1 MHIGSVQQK
10 QILKNINKIFDTIT
24 RMKRIV
30 FLVFL
35 IGASTIF
42 LFAQNRSQQGRGRVT
57 LSGTVLD
64 KEDESPIVQA
74 TVQLLSLP
82 DSTMAVGN
90 VTNPNGRFSLSVR
103 PGKYV
108 LKVSYVGYLSYMKQY
123 QLTASKPTV
132 NVGKIALASDAI
144 MLKEAVVVAEAPQV
158 TVSGDTLGY
167 NASAYRTP
175 EGAML
180 EELVKKI
187 PGAEV
192 DDDGNVKINGKE
204 VKKLLV
210 DGKEFFGG
218 DVKTGLQNLPVDMV
232 DKINAYDRQ
241 SDNARITGIDDGEE
255 ETVLDL
261 KVKKGMNQGWVGN
274 IDGGIGTEER
284 YSASANVNRFA
295 SHGDKSSQLSFIG
308 RLNNVNDQRFG
319 GGGGPR
325 WRRNNGLTASKMA
338 GLNYALETEKLDFG
352 ISARYNY
359 RDNDVQSFGQVE
371 NFLPSGN
378 SSFTNSKNKSFSS
391 NQNFNGHLRLEWRPD
406 SLTTFF
412 MRGNVS
418 WGDSESGS
426 TSLSSTYNSDPFA
439 IVSNPYDFLS
449 FNSES
454 NDDLDAVRVNA
465 SNNASLSESNSLS
478 ANLNMQL
485 TRKLSDN
492 GRNVT
497 LRLISSYGDNESDRY
512 SNNLIRYY
520 GDNIPT
526 FDEEAIRRYIT
537 TPTNNYNLGAEVS
550 YSEPIADRV
559 YLQFSYRFQYGYSES
574 DNSTFDLNHTGDNG
588 WLQNI
593 VLGTLPNDF
602 STSWL
607 DKDQSKYAEYKK
619 YNHNARFTFRVN
631 REKWRLSAGM
641 AFRPQKTELTYKKG
655 NVDTITVR
663 NVFNF
668 SPEVDFRYQPQKQTQ
683 LRFTYRGR
691 SSDPSMENLLDIT
704 DTSDPL
710 NVRKGNPGLKPSF
723 SHNMGLHFN
732 TFNMDAQRGI
742 FSALNGS
749 FTQNAISNI
758 RQYEASSGKWTIMP
772 ENINGNWNV
781 WGMFGINTA
790 LKNNKKFTIGSFT
803 NAGFTNNVG
812 YITTGEMKDAQKN
825 TTTNLSLGE
834 RVNGTYR
841 NDWLEIGL
849 NGSLNYTFEKDK
861 LNPQNNQ
868 EPYTFSYGGN
878 FQIYTP
884 WNMTI
889 STNMTNQARRG
900 YSDASMNR
908 NELIWNA
915 QIAQSFL
922 KGALTLSFEW
932 NDILKEQSNITRS
945 YNANGSSVYTY
956 NGVNSYGMIRAIY
969 RFNIFGSKEAR
980 EMMKNRRGPGMGG
993 PMGRGMGRGP
1003 GMGHRRF

>member
-1 MHIGSVQQK
+1 
-10 QILKNINKIFDTIT
+10 
-24 RMKRIV
+24 MKRLA
-30 FLVFL
+30 FLVLL
-35 IGASTIF
+35 IGLGTTM
-42 LFAQNRSQQGRGRVT
+42 LLAQSGKVT
-57 LSGTVLD
+57 VSGVVLD
-64 KEDESPIVQA
+64 KEDDSPVMQA

-82 DSTMAVGN
+82 DSTMAAGN
-90 VTNPNGRFSLSVR
+90 VTNNNGRFSLSVK

-108 LKVSYVGYLSYMKQY
+108 LKVSFVGYLTHMKEY
-123 QLTASKPTV
+123 RLSGSKPTL
-132 NVGKIALASDAI
+132 NVGKIALSSDAI
-144 MLKEAVVVAEAPQV
+144 MLSEATVTAEAPQV

-180 EELVKKI
+180 EELVKKV

-232 DKINAYDRQ
+232 DKIKAYDRQ

-261 KVKKGMNQGWVGN
+261 TVKKGMNQGWVGN
-274 IDGGIGTEER
+274 IDGGLGTEDR

-295 SHGDKSSQLSFIG
+295 SHGDVSKQFSVLG
-308 RLNNVNDQRFG
+308 RVNNVGDQRFG

-325 WRRNNGLTASKMA
+325 WRRNNGLNSSKMA
-338 GLNYALETEKLDFG
+338 GLNYAVETKKFDFG
-352 ISARYNY
+352 ASVRYNY
-359 RDNDVQSFGQVE
+359 RDNDVQSLGQID
-371 NFLPSGN
+371 NFLLGN
-378 SSFTNSKNKSFSS
+378 KPASYTNNNSASRNK
-391 NQNFNGHLRLEWRPD
+391 NQNLNGHLRLEWRPD

-412 MRGNVS
+412 MRGGLS

-426 TSLSSTYNSDPFA
+426 NSLSSTYNSNPFEVVADPYKFL
-439 IVSNPYDFLS
+439 DFEG
-449 FNSES
+449 ES
-454 NDDLDAVRVNA
+454 NEELDAIRVNA
-465 SNNASLSESNSLS
+465 SNSGSLSESNSLS

-485 TRKLSDN
+485 TRKLNDE
-492 GRNVT
+492 GRNIT
-497 LRLISSYGDNESDRY
+497 LRGIGSYGDNESERY
-512 SNNLIRYY
+512 SNNITRYY
-520 GDNIPT
+520 GDGIIAMEDT
-526 FDEEAIRRYIT
+526 IRRYIH
-537 TPTNNYNLGAEVS
+537 TPTNNYNIGAEVS

-574 DNSTFDLNHTGDNG
+574 DNSTYNLPFG
-588 WLQNI
+588 W
-593 VLGTLPNDF
+593 VLSDGLPNQF
-602 STSWL
+602 SQHQSEWL
-607 DKDQSKYAEYKK
+607 DPEQSKYAEYKK
-619 YNHNARFTFRVN
+619 YNHDARFTFRVN
-631 REKWRLSAGM
+631 RETWRLSAGM
-641 AFRPQKTELTYKKG
+641 AFRPQNTKLSYKKG
-655 NVDTITVR
+655 AYAVDTTR

-691 SSDPSMENLLDIT
+691 TSDPSMENLLPIT
-704 DTSDPL
+704 DNSDPL
-710 NVRKGNPGLKPSF
+710 NIRTGNPGLKPSF

-758 RQYEASSGKWTIMP
+758 RQYDAKTGGWTTMP

-790 LKNNKKFTIGSFT
+790 FKNNKKFTIGTFT
-803 NAGFTNNVG
+803 NAGYNNNVG

-825 TTTNLSLGE
+825 TMTSLSLGE

-841 NDWLEIGL
+841 NDWLEVGL

-861 LNPQNNQ
+861 LNPKNNQ

-878 FQIYTP
+878 LQIHTP
-884 WNMTI
+884 WKMSI

-900 YSDASMNR
+900 YTDPSMNR

-915 QIAQSFL
+915 QVAQSFL

-945 YNANGSSVYTY
+945 MTKDGTSVYTY

-969 RFNIFGSKEAR
+969 RLNIFGSKEVR
-980 EMMKNRRGPGMGG
+980 EKMMSRGMGGMGGG
-993 PMGRGMGRGP
+993 PMGRGMGG
-1003 GMGHRRF
+1003 RRHF

>member
-1 MHIGSVQQK
+1 
-10 QILKNINKIFDTIT
+10 
-24 RMKRIV
+24 MKRLA
-30 FLVFL
+30 FLVLL
-35 IGASTIF
+35 IGLGTTM
-42 LFAQNRSQQGRGRVT
+42 LLAQSGKVT
-57 LSGTVLD
+57 VSGVVLD
-64 KEDESPIVQA
+64 KEDDSPVMQA

-82 DSTMAVGN
+82 DSTMAAGN
-90 VTNPNGRFSLSVR
+90 VTNNNGRFSLSVK

-108 LKVSYVGYLSYMKQY
+108 LKVSFVGYLTHMKEY
-123 QLTASKPTV
+123 RLSGSKPTL
-132 NVGKIALASDAI
+132 NVGKIALSSDAI
-144 MLKEAVVVAEAPQV
+144 MLSEATVTAEAPQV

-180 EELVKKI
+180 EELVKKV

-232 DKINAYDRQ
+232 EKIKAYDRQ

-261 KVKKGMNQGWVGN
+261 TVKKGMNQGWVGN
-274 IDGGIGTEER
+274 IDGGLGTEDR

-295 SHGDKSSQLSFIG
+295 SHGDVSKQFSVLG
-308 RLNNVNDQRFG
+308 RVNNVGDQRFG

-325 WRRNNGLTASKMA
+325 WRRNNGLNSSKMA
-338 GLNYALETEKLDFG
+338 GLNYAVETKKFDFG
-352 ISARYNY
+352 ASVRYNY
-359 RDNDVQSFGQVE
+359 RDNDVQSLGQID
-371 NFLPSGN
+371 NFLLGN
-378 SSFTNSKNKSFSS
+378 KPASYTNNNSASRNK
-391 NQNFNGHLRLEWRPD
+391 NQNLNGHLRLEWRPD

-412 MRGNVS
+412 MRGGLS

-426 TSLSSTYNSDPFA
+426 NSLSSTYNSNPFEVVADPYKFL
-439 IVSNPYDFLS
+439 DFEG
-449 FNSES
+449 ES
-454 NDDLDAVRVNA
+454 NEELDAIRVNA
-465 SNNASLSESNSLS
+465 SNSGSLSESNSLS

-485 TRKLSDN
+485 TRKLNDE
-492 GRNVT
+492 GRNIT
-497 LRLISSYGDNESDRY
+497 LRGIGSYGDNESERY
-512 SNNLIRYY
+512 SNNITRYY
-520 GDNIPT
+520 GDGIIAMEDT
-526 FDEEAIRRYIT
+526 IRRYIH
-537 TPTNNYNLGAEVS
+537 TPTNNYNIGAEVS

-574 DNSTFDLNHTGDNG
+574 DNSTYNLPFG
-588 WLQNI
+588 W
-593 VLGTLPNDF
+593 VLSDGLPNQF
-602 STSWL
+602 SQHQSEWL
-607 DKDQSKYAEYKK
+607 DPEQSKYAEYKK
-619 YNHNARFTFRVN
+619 YNHDARFTFRVN
-631 REKWRLSAGM
+631 RETWRLSAGM
-641 AFRPQKTELTYKKG
+641 AFRPQNTKLSYKKG
-655 NVDTITVR
+655 TYAVDTTR

-691 SSDPSMENLLDIT
+691 TSDPSMENLLPIT
-704 DTSDPL
+704 DNSDPL
-710 NVRKGNPGLKPSF
+710 NIRTGNPGLKPSF

-758 RQYEASSGKWTIMP
+758 RKYNDVTGGWTTMP

-781 WGMFGINTA
+781 FGMFGINTA
-790 LKNNKKFTIGSFT
+790 FKNNKKFNIGSFT
-803 NAGFTNNVG
+803 NASYNNHVG
-812 YITTGEMKDAQKN
+812 YLTTGEMKDAQKN
-825 TTTNLSLGE
+825 TTTSLSLGE
-834 RVNGTYR
+834 RLNGTYR
-841 NDWLEIGL
+841 NNWLEIGL

-861 LNPQNNQ
+861 LNPKNNQ

-878 FQIYTP
+878 LQVYTP

-915 QIAQSFL
+915 QVAQSFL

-932 NDILKEQSNITRS
+932 NDILKEQSNIMTS
-945 YNANGSSVYTY
+945 YDNSGRKTYTY
-956 NGVNSYGMIRAIY
+956 NGINSYGMIRAIY

-980 EMMKNRRGPGMGG
+980 EKMMNRRGMGPGMGGG
-993 PMGRGMGRGP
+993 PMGRGMGRGMGH
-1003 GMGHRRF
+1003 GMGGRRPF

>member
-1 MHIGSVQQK
+1 
-10 QILKNINKIFDTIT
+10 
-24 RMKRIV
+24 MKRIA
-30 FLVFL
+30 FLVLLL
-35 IGASTIF
+35 IGISTT
-42 LFAQNRSQQGRGRVT
+42 LSFAQSQGRVT
-57 LSGTVLD
+57 VTGTVLD
-64 KEDESPIVQA
+64 KEDDSPVMQA

-82 DSTMAVGN
+82 DSTMAAGN
-90 VTNPNGRFSLSVR
+90 VTNNNGRFSLQVR

-108 LKVSYVGYLSYMKQY
+108 LKVSYVGYLSYLKQY

-144 MLKEAVVVAEAPQV
+144 MLKEAVVTAEAPQV

-167 NASAYRTP
+167 NTSAYRTP

-232 DKINAYDRQ
+232 EKINSYDRQ

-274 IDGGIGTEER
+274 LDGGIGTEDR
-284 YSASANVNRFA
+284 YSASANVNRFS
-295 SHGDKSSQLSFIG
+295 SHGDNSSQFSMIG
-308 RLNNVNDQRFG
+308 RINNVNDQRFG

-325 WRRNNGLTASKMA
+325 WRRNNGLTTSKEL
-338 GLNYALETEKLDFG
+338 GFNYAMESKKVEFG
-352 ISARYNY
+352 ASVRYNY
-359 RDNDVQSFGQVE
+359 RDNDVLSLGQVE
-371 NFLPSGN
+371 NILLNTS
-378 SSFTNSKNKSFSS
+378 NKSYVNSNNAS
-391 NQNFNGHLRLEWRPD
+391 RNKNQNFFGHLRLEWRPD
-406 SLTTFF
+406 SMTTFF
-412 MRGNVS
+412 MRGGMS
-418 WGDSESGS
+418 WGDTDSRSNA
-426 TSLSSTYNSDPFA
+426 LSATYNADPFA
-439 IVSNPYDFLS
+439 IVTNPYLYLGFDG
-449 FNSES
+449 ES
-454 NDDLDAVRVNA
+454 DEDLDAVRVNA
-465 SNNASLSESNSLS
+465 SNSGSLSESNSLS

-485 TRKLSDN
+485 TRKLNDE
-492 GRNVT
+492 GRNIT
-497 LRLISSYGDNESDRY
+497 LRALGSYGDNESERF
-512 SNNLIRYY
+512 SNNMTRYY
-520 GDNIPT
+520 TDGFIT
-526 FDEEAIRRYIT
+526 EEDTIRRYIH
-537 TPTNNYNLGAEVS
+537 TPTNNYNVGAEVS

-574 DNSTFDLNHTGDNG
+574 DNSTYNLPFG
-588 WLQNI
+588 W
-593 VLGTLPNDF
+593 VLSDGLPGQF
-602 STSWL
+602 SQHQSEWL
-607 DKDQSKYAEYKK
+607 DPEQSKYAEYKK
-619 YNHNARFTFRVN
+619 YNHDARFTFRVN
-631 REKWRLSAGM
+631 RETWRLSAGM
-641 AFRPQKTELTYKKG
+641 AFRPQNTKLSYKKG
-655 NVDTITVR
+655 EYAVDTTR

-691 SSDPSMENLLDIT
+691 SSDPSMENLLPIT
-704 DTSDPL
+704 DNSNPL
-710 NVRKGNPGLKPSF
+710 DIRTGNPGLKPSF

-758 RQYEASSGKWTIMP
+758 RKYNESTGGWTTMP
-772 ENINGNWNV
+772 ENINGNWNL

-790 LKNNKKFTIGSFT
+790 LKSNKKFTVGSFT
-803 NAGFTNNVG
+803 NAGFNNHVG
-812 YITTGEMKDAQKN
+812 YLTEGEMKDAKKN
-825 TTTNLSLGE
+825 TTTSLSLGE
-834 RVNGTYR
+834 RINGTYR
-841 NDWLEIGL
+841 NNWLEIGL

-861 LNPQNNQ
+861 LNPENNQ
-868 EPYTFSYGGN
+868 EPYMFSYGGN
-878 FQIYTP
+878 LQFYTP

-900 YSDASMNR
+900 YSDTSMNR

-915 QIAQSFL
+915 QVAQSFL

-932 NDILKEQSNITRS
+932 NDILKEQSNITSS
-945 YNANGSSVYTY
+945 YSSTGKTVYTY
-956 NGVNSYGMIRAIY
+956 NGINSYGMIRVIY

-980 EMMKNRRGPGMGG
+980 EMMQNRRGMGGPGMGG
-993 PMGRGMGRGP
+993 PMGRGMGSGP
-1003 GMGHRRF
+1003 GMGHGRRF

>member
-1 MHIGSVQQK
+1 
-10 QILKNINKIFDTIT
+10 
-24 RMKRIV
+24 MKRIA
-30 FLVFL
+30 FLVLLL
-35 IGASTIF
+35 IGISTT
-42 LFAQNRSQQGRGRVT
+42 LSFAQSQGRVT
-57 LSGTVLD
+57 VTGTVLD
-64 KEDESPIVQA
+64 KEDDSPVMQA

-82 DSTMAVGN
+82 DSTMAAGN
-90 VTNPNGRFSLSVR
+90 VTNNNGRFSLQVR

-108 LKVSYVGYLSYMKQY
+108 LKVSYVGYLSYLKQY

-144 MLKEAVVVAEAPQV
+144 MLKEAVVTAEAPQV

-167 NASAYRTP
+167 NTSAYRTP

-232 DKINAYDRQ
+232 EKINSYDRQ

-274 IDGGIGTEER
+274 LDGGIGTEDR
-284 YSASANVNRFA
+284 YSASANVNRFS
-295 SHGDKSSQLSFIG
+295 SHGDNSSQFSMIG
-308 RLNNVNDQRFG
+308 RINNVNDQRFG

-325 WRRNNGLTASKMA
+325 WRRNNGLTTSKEL
-338 GLNYALETEKLDFG
+338 GFNYAMESKKVEFG
-352 ISARYNY
+352 ASVRYNY
-359 RDNDVQSFGQVE
+359 RDNDVLSLGQVE
-371 NFLPSGN
+371 NILLNTS
-378 SSFTNSKNKSFSS
+378 NKSYVNSNNAS
-391 NQNFNGHLRLEWRPD
+391 RNKNQNFFGHLRLEWRPD
-406 SLTTFF
+406 SMTTFF
-412 MRGNVS
+412 MRGGMS
-418 WGDSESGS
+418 WGDTDSRSNA
-426 TSLSSTYNSDPFA
+426 LSATYNADPFA
-439 IVSNPYDFLS
+439 IVTNPYLYLGFDG
-449 FNSES
+449 ES
-454 NDDLDAVRVNA
+454 DEDLDAVRVNA
-465 SNNASLSESNSLS
+465 SNSGSLSESNSLS
-478 ANLNMQL
+478 ANLDMQL
-485 TRKLSDN
+485 TRKLNDE
-492 GRNVT
+492 GRNIT
-497 LRLISSYGDNESDRY
+497 LRALGSYGDNESERF
-512 SNNLIRYY
+512 SNNMTRYY
-520 GDNIPT
+520 ADGMIT
-526 FDEEAIRRYIT
+526 EEDTIRRYIH
-537 TPTNNYNLGAEVS
+537 TPTNNYNVGAEVS

-574 DNSTFDLNHTGDNG
+574 DNSTYNLPFG
-588 WLQNI
+588 W
-593 VLGTLPNDF
+593 VLSDGLPGQF
-602 STSWL
+602 SQHQSEWL
-607 DKDQSKYAEYKK
+607 DPEQSKYAEYKK
-619 YNHNARFTFRVN
+619 YNHDARFTFRVN
-631 REKWRLSAGM
+631 RETWRLSAGM
-641 AFRPQKTELTYKKG
+641 AFRPQNTKLSYKKG
-655 NVDTITVR
+655 EYAVDTTR

-691 SSDPSMENLLDIT
+691 SSDPSMENLLPIT
-704 DTSDPL
+704 DNSNPL
-710 NVRKGNPGLKPSF
+710 NIRTGNPGLKPSF

-758 RQYEASSGKWTIMP
+758 RKYNESTGGWTTMP
-772 ENINGNWNV
+772 ENINGNWNL

-790 LKNNKKFTIGSFT
+790 LKSNKKFTVGSFT
-803 NAGFTNNVG
+803 NAGFNNHVG
-812 YITTGEMKDAQKN
+812 YLTVGEMKDAKKN
-825 TTTNLSLGE
+825 TTTSLSLGE
-834 RVNGTYR
+834 RINGTYR
-841 NDWLEIGL
+841 NNWLEIGL

-861 LNPQNNQ
+861 LNPENNQ
-868 EPYTFSYGGN
+868 EPYMFSYGGN
-878 FQIYTP
+878 LQFYTP

-900 YSDASMNR
+900 YSDTSMNR

-915 QIAQSFL
+915 QVAQSFL

-932 NDILKEQSNITRS
+932 NDILKEQSNITSS
-945 YNANGSSVYTY
+945 YSSTGKTVYTY
-956 NGVNSYGMIRAIY
+956 NGINSYGMIRVIY

-980 EMMKNRRGPGMGG
+980 EMMQNRRGMGGPGMGG

-1003 GMGHRRF
+1003 GMGHGRRF

>member
-1 MHIGSVQQK
+1 
-10 QILKNINKIFDTIT
+10 
-24 RMKRIV
+24 MKRLA
-30 FLVFL
+30 FLVLL
-35 IGASTIF
+35 IGLGTTM
-42 LFAQNRSQQGRGRVT
+42 LLAQSGKVT
-57 LSGTVLD
+57 VSGVVLD
-64 KEDESPIVQA
+64 KEDDSPVMQA

-82 DSTMAVGN
+82 DSTMAAGN
-90 VTNPNGRFSLSVR
+90 VTNNNGRFSLSVK

-108 LKVSYVGYLSYMKQY
+108 LKVSFVGYLTHMKEY
-123 QLTASKPTV
+123 RLSSSKPTL
-132 NVGKIALASDAI
+132 NVGKIALSSDAI
-144 MLKEAVVVAEAPQV
+144 MLSEATVTAEAPQV

-180 EELVKKI
+180 EELVKKV

-232 DKINAYDRQ
+232 DKIKAYDRQ

-261 KVKKGMNQGWVGN
+261 TVKKGMNQGWVGN
-274 IDGGIGTEER
+274 IDGGLGTEDR

-295 SHGDKSSQLSFIG
+295 SHGDVSKQFSVLG
-308 RLNNVNDQRFG
+308 RVNNVGDQRFG

-325 WRRNNGLTASKMA
+325 WRRNNGLNSSKMA
-338 GLNYALETEKLDFG
+338 GLNYAIETKKFDFG
-352 ISARYNY
+352 ASVRYNY
-359 RDNDVQSFGQVE
+359 RDNDVQSLGQID
-371 NFLPSGN
+371 NFLLGN
-378 SSFTNSKNKSFSS
+378 KAASYTNNNSASRNK
-391 NQNFNGHLRLEWRPD
+391 NQNLNGHLRLEWRPD

-412 MRGNVS
+412 MRGGLS

-426 TSLSSTYNSDPFA
+426 NSLSSTYNSNPFEVVADPYKFL
-439 IVSNPYDFLS
+439 DFEG
-449 FNSES
+449 ES
-454 NDDLDAVRVNA
+454 DERLDAIRVNA
-465 SNNASLSESNSLS
+465 SNSGSLSESNSLS

-485 TRKLSDN
+485 TRKLNDE
-492 GRNVT
+492 GRNIT
-497 LRLISSYGDNESDRY
+497 LRGIGSYGDNESERY
-512 SNNLIRYY
+512 SNNITRYY
-520 GDNIPT
+520 GDGIIAMEDT
-526 FDEEAIRRYIT
+526 IRRYIH
-537 TPTNNYNLGAEVS
+537 TPTNNYNIGAEVS

-574 DNSTFDLNHTGDNG
+574 DNSTYNLPFG
-588 WLQNI
+588 W
-593 VLGTLPNDF
+593 VLSDGLPNQF
-602 STSWL
+602 SQHQSEWL
-607 DKDQSKYAEYKK
+607 DPEQSKYAEYKK
-619 YNHNARFTFRVN
+619 YNHDARFTFRVN
-631 REKWRLSAGM
+631 RETWRMSAGM
-641 AFRPQKTELTYKKG
+641 AFRPQNTKLSYKKG
-655 NVDTITVR
+655 AYAVDTTR

-691 SSDPSMENLLDIT
+691 TSDPSMENLLPIT
-704 DTSDPL
+704 DNSDPL
-710 NVRKGNPGLKPSF
+710 NIRTGNPGLKPSF

-758 RQYEASSGKWTIMP
+758 RKYNDVTGGWTTMP

-781 WGMFGINTA
+781 FGMFGINTA
-790 LKNNKKFTIGSFT
+790 FKNNKKFNIGSFT
-803 NAGFTNNVG
+803 NASYNNHVG
-812 YITTGEMKDAQKN
+812 YLTTGEMKDAQKN
-825 TTTNLSLGE
+825 TTTSLSLGE
-834 RVNGTYR
+834 RLNGTYR
-841 NDWLEIGL
+841 NNWLEIGL

-861 LNPQNNQ
+861 LNPKNNQ

-878 FQIYTP
+878 LQVYTP

-915 QIAQSFL
+915 QVAQSFL

-932 NDILKEQSNITRS
+932 NDILKEQSNIMTS
-945 YNANGSSVYTY
+945 YDNSGRKTYTY
-956 NGVNSYGMIRAIY
+956 NGINSYGMIRAIY
-969 RFNIFGSKEAR
+969 RFNIFGSKDAR
-980 EMMKNRRGPGMGG
+980 EKMMNRRGMGPGMGGG
-993 PMGRGMGRGP
+993 PMGRGMGRGMEH
-1003 GMGHRRF
+1003 GMGGRRPF

>member
-1 MHIGSVQQK
+1 
-10 QILKNINKIFDTIT
+10 
-24 RMKRIV
+24 MKRFAFFV
-30 FLVFL
+30 LVVGL
-35 IGASTIF
+35 CTT
-42 LFAQNRSQQGRGRVT
+42 LTLAQSRGQGRGRVT
-57 LSGTVLD
+57 VSGTVID
-64 KEDESPIVQA
+64 KEDNSPIMQA

-82 DSTMAVGN
+82 DSAMAVGN
-90 VTNPNGRFSLSVR
+90 VTNNNGHFSISAK

-108 LKVSYVGYLSYMKQY
+108 LKVSFVGYLSYMKQY
-123 QLTASKPTV
+123 QLTASKPTL
-132 NVGKIALASDAI
+132 NVGKIALSSDAI
-144 MLKEAVVVAEAPQV
+144 MLSEAVVVAEAPQV

-210 DGKEFFGG
+210 GGKEFFGG

-232 DKINAYDRQ
+232 EKINAYDRQ

-261 KVKKGMNQGWVGN
+261 TVKKGMNQGWVGN
-274 IDGGIGTEER
+274 IDGGLGTEGR

-295 SHGDKSSQLSFIG
+295 SDGDKSSQLSLIG
-308 RLNNVNDQRFG
+308 RANNVNDQRFG

-338 GLNYALETEKLDFG
+338 GLNYAVETKKFEFG
-352 ISARYNY
+352 ASLRYNY
-359 RDNDVQSFGQVE
+359 RDNDVQSLGQIE
-371 NFLPSGN
+371 N
-378 SSFTNSKNKSFSS
+378 KFSS
-391 NQNFNGHLRLEWRPD
+391 SSKISYDNSNNASRNKNQNFNGHLRLEWRPD

-418 WGDSESGS
+418 SGDTESAS
-426 TSLSSTYNSDPFA
+426 NSLSATYNSDPFA
-439 IVSNPYDFLS
+439 IVANPYQYLDWTS
-449 FNSES
+449 APNAQ
-454 NDDLDAVRVNA
+454 LDAVRVNE
-465 SNNASLSESNSLS
+465 SHNGSLSDGNSLS

-485 TRKLSDN
+485 TRKLNDK

-497 LRLISSYGDNESDRY
+497 LRLTGNYGDSESDRY
-512 SNNLIRYY
+512 THNLTRYY
-520 GDNIPT
+520 GDGVIT
-526 FDEEAIRRYIT
+526 VEDTIRRYIT
-537 TPTNNYNLGAEVS
+537 TPTNNYTLGTEVS

-559 YLQFSYRFQYGYSES
+559 YLQFSYRFQYGYNES
-574 DNSTFDLNHTGDNG
+574 DNSTYNLPFG
-588 WLQNI
+588 WL
-593 VLGTLPNDF
+593 LEDGLPGQF
-602 STSWL
+602 SQHMLEWR
-607 DKDQSKYAEYKK
+607 DPAQSKYAEYKK
-619 YNHNARFTFRVN
+619 YDHNARLTFRVN
-631 REKWRLSAGM
+631 REKWRMSAGM

-655 NVDTITVR
+655 EMDTVTVR

-668 SPEVDFRYQPQKQTQ
+668 SPEVDFRYQPKKQTQ

-691 SSDPSMENLLDIT
+691 SSDPSMENLLPIT
-704 DTSDPL
+704 DNSNPL
-710 NVRKGNPGLKPSF
+710 NIRVGNPGLKPSF
-723 SHNMGLHFN
+723 SHNMNMHFN

-749 FTQNAISNI
+749 FTQNAITNI
-758 RQYEASSGKWTIMP
+758 RKYDEKTGVSTTMP

-781 WGMFGINTA
+781 FGMFGINTA

-803 NAGFTNNVG
+803 NASYSNQVG
-812 YITTGEMKDAQKN
+812 YITDKELMDAQKN
-825 TTTNLSLGE
+825 TFTTLSLGE
-834 RVNGTYR
+834 RLNGTYR
-841 NDWLEIGL
+841 NDWLEVGI

-861 LNPQNNQ
+861 LNPKNNQ
-868 EPYTFSYGGN
+868 EPYNFSYGGN
-878 FQIYTP
+878 LQFYTP

-900 YSDASMNR
+900 YSDPSMNR

-922 KGALTLSFEW
+922 KGALSISFEW
-932 NDILKEQSNITRS
+932 NDILGEQSNITRS
-945 YNANGSSVYTY
+945 STPSGNSIYTY
-956 NGVNSYGMIRAIY
+956 NGVNSYGMIRVIY

-980 EMMKNRRGPGMGG
+980 EMMQQRRGGMGPGMGG
-993 PMGRGMGRGP
+993 PGMGRGMGRGM
-1003 GMGHRRF
+1003 GGHRRF

>member
-1 MHIGSVQQK
+1 
-10 QILKNINKIFDTIT
+10 
-24 RMKRIV
+24 MKRIA
-30 FLVFL
+30 FLVLLL
-35 IGASTIF
+35 IGISTT
-42 LFAQNRSQQGRGRVT
+42 LSFAQSQGRVT
-57 LSGTVLD
+57 VTGTVLD
-64 KEDESPIVQA
+64 KEDDSPVMQA

-82 DSTMAVGN
+82 DSTMAAGN
-90 VTNPNGRFSLSVR
+90 VTNNNGRFSLQVR

-108 LKVSYVGYLSYMKQY
+108 LKVSYVGYLSYLKQY

-144 MLKEAVVVAEAPQV
+144 MLKEAVVTAEAPQV

-167 NASAYRTP
+167 NTSAYRTP

-232 DKINAYDRQ
+232 EKINSYDRQ

-274 IDGGIGTEER
+274 LDGGIGTEDR
-284 YSASANVNRFA
+284 YSASANVNRFS
-295 SHGDKSSQLSFIG
+295 SHGDNSSQFSMIG
-308 RLNNVNDQRFG
+308 RINNVNDQRFG

-325 WRRNNGLTASKMA
+325 WRRNNGLTTSKEL
-338 GLNYALETEKLDFG
+338 GFNYAMESKKVEFG
-352 ISARYNY
+352 ASVRYNY
-359 RDNDVQSFGQVE
+359 RDNDVLSLGQVE
-371 NFLPSGN
+371 NILLNTS
-378 SSFTNSKNKSFSS
+378 NKSYVNSNNAS
-391 NQNFNGHLRLEWRPD
+391 RNKNQNFFGHLRLEWRPD
-406 SLTTFF
+406 SMTTFF
-412 MRGNVS
+412 MRGGMS
-418 WGDSESGS
+418 WGDTDSRSNA
-426 TSLSSTYNSDPFA
+426 LSATYNADPFA
-439 IVSNPYDFLS
+439 IVTNPYLYLGFDG
-449 FNSES
+449 ES
-454 NDDLDAVRVNA
+454 DEDLDAVRVNA
-465 SNNASLSESNSLS
+465 SNSGSLSESNSLS

-485 TRKLSDN
+485 TRKLNDE
-492 GRNVT
+492 GRNIT
-497 LRLISSYGDNESDRY
+497 LRALGSYGDNESERF
-512 SNNLIRYY
+512 SNNMTRYY
-520 GDNIPT
+520 ADGMIT
-526 FDEEAIRRYIT
+526 EEDTIRRYIH
-537 TPTNNYNLGAEVS
+537 TPTNNYNVGAEVS

-574 DNSTFDLNHTGDNG
+574 DNSTYNLPFG
-588 WLQNI
+588 W
-593 VLGTLPNDF
+593 VLSDGLPDQF
-602 STSWL
+602 SQHQSEWL
-607 DKDQSKYAEYKK
+607 DPEQSKYAEYKK
-619 YNHNARFTFRVN
+619 YNHDARFTFRVN
-631 REKWRLSAGM
+631 RETWRLSAGM
-641 AFRPQKTELTYKKG
+641 AFRPQNTKLSYKKG
-655 NVDTITVR
+655 EYAVDTTR

-691 SSDPSMENLLDIT
+691 SSDPSMENLLPIT
-704 DTSDPL
+704 DNSNPL
-710 NVRKGNPGLKPSF
+710 NIRTGNPGLKPSF

-758 RQYEASSGKWTIMP
+758 RKYNESTGGWTTMP
-772 ENINGNWNV
+772 ENINGNWNL

-790 LKNNKKFTIGSFT
+790 LKSNKKFTVGSFT
-803 NAGFTNNVG
+803 NAGFNNHVG
-812 YITTGEMKDAQKN
+812 YLTVGEMKDAKKN
-825 TTTNLSLGE
+825 TTTSLSLGE
-834 RVNGTYR
+834 RINGTYR
-841 NDWLEIGL
+841 NNWLEIGL

-861 LNPQNNQ
+861 LNPENNQ
-868 EPYTFSYGGN
+868 EPYMFSYGGN
-878 FQIYTP
+878 LQFYTP

-900 YSDASMNR
+900 YSDTSMNR

-915 QIAQSFL
+915 QVAQSFL

-932 NDILKEQSNITRS
+932 NDILKEQSNITSS
-945 YNANGSSVYTY
+945 YSSTGKTVYTY
-956 NGVNSYGMIRAIY
+956 NGINSYGMIRVIY

-980 EMMKNRRGPGMGG
+980 EMMQNRRGMGGPGMGG
-993 PMGRGMGRGP
+993 PMGRGMGRSP
-1003 GMGHRRF
+1003 GMGHGRRF

>member
-1 MHIGSVQQK
+1 
-10 QILKNINKIFDTIT
+10 
-24 RMKRIV
+24 MKRIA
-30 FLVFL
+30 FLVLLL
-35 IGASTIF
+35 IGISTT
-42 LFAQNRSQQGRGRVT
+42 LSFAQSQGRVT
-57 LSGTVLD
+57 VTGTVLD
-64 KEDESPIVQA
+64 KEDDSPVMQA

-82 DSTMAVGN
+82 DSTMAAGN
-90 VTNPNGRFSLSVR
+90 VTNNNGRFSLQVR

-108 LKVSYVGYLSYMKQY
+108 LKVSYVGYLSYLKQY

-144 MLKEAVVVAEAPQV
+144 MLKEAVVTAEAPQV

-167 NASAYRTP
+167 NTSAYRTP

-232 DKINAYDRQ
+232 EKINSYDRQ

-274 IDGGIGTEER
+274 LDGGIGTEDR
-284 YSASANVNRFA
+284 YSASANVNRFS
-295 SHGDKSSQLSFIG
+295 SHGDNSSQFSMIG
-308 RLNNVNDQRFG
+308 RINNVNDQRFG

-325 WRRNNGLTASKMA
+325 WRRNNGLTTSKEL
-338 GLNYALETEKLDFG
+338 GFNYAMESKKVEFG
-352 ISARYNY
+352 ASVRYNY
-359 RDNDVQSFGQVE
+359 RDNDVLSLGQVE
-371 NFLPSGN
+371 NILLNTS
-378 SSFTNSKNKSFSS
+378 NKSYVNSNNAS
-391 NQNFNGHLRLEWRPD
+391 RNKNQNFFGHLRLEWRPD
-406 SLTTFF
+406 SMTTFF
-412 MRGNVS
+412 MRGGMS
-418 WGDSESGS
+418 WGDTESRS
-426 TSLSSTYNSDPFA
+426 NALSATYNADPFA
-439 IVSNPYDFLS
+439 IVTNPYLYLGFDG
-449 FNSES
+449 ES
-454 NDDLDAVRVNA
+454 DEDLDAVRVNA
-465 SNNASLSESNSLS
+465 SNSGSLSESNSLS

-485 TRKLSDN
+485 TRKLNDE
-492 GRNVT
+492 GRNIT
-497 LRLISSYGDNESDRY
+497 LRALGSYGDNESERF
-512 SNNLIRYY
+512 SNNMTRYY
-520 GDNIPT
+520 ADGMIA
-526 FDEEAIRRYIT
+526 EEDTIRRYIH
-537 TPTNNYNLGAEVS
+537 TPTNNYNVGAEVS

-574 DNSTFDLNHTGDNG
+574 DNSTYNLPFG
-588 WLQNI
+588 W
-593 VLGTLPNDF
+593 VLSDGLPGQF
-602 STSWL
+602 SQHQSEWL
-607 DKDQSKYAEYKK
+607 DPEQSKYAEYKK
-619 YNHNARFTFRVN
+619 YNHDARFTFRVN
-631 REKWRLSAGM
+631 RETWRLSAGM
-641 AFRPQKTELTYKKG
+641 AFRPQNTKLSYKKG
-655 NVDTITVR
+655 EYAVDTTR

-691 SSDPSMENLLDIT
+691 SSDPSMENLLPIT
-704 DTSDPL
+704 DNSNPL
-710 NVRKGNPGLKPSF
+710 NIRTGNPGLKPSF

-758 RQYEASSGKWTIMP
+758 RKYNESTGGWTTMP
-772 ENINGNWNV
+772 ENINGNWNL

-790 LKNNKKFTIGSFT
+790 LKSNKKFTVGSFT
-803 NAGFTNNVG
+803 NAGFNNHVG
-812 YITTGEMKDAQKN
+812 YLTVGEMKDAKKN
-825 TTTNLSLGE
+825 TTTSLSLGE
-834 RVNGTYR
+834 RINGTYR
-841 NDWLEIGL
+841 NNWLEIGL

-861 LNPQNNQ
+861 LNPENNQ
-868 EPYTFSYGGN
+868 EPYMFSYGGN
-878 FQIYTP
+878 LQFYTP

-900 YSDASMNR
+900 YSDTSMNR

-915 QIAQSFL
+915 QVAQSFL

-932 NDILKEQSNITRS
+932 NDILKEQSNITSS
-945 YNANGSSVYTY
+945 YSSTGKTVYTY
-956 NGVNSYGMIRAIY
+956 NGINSYGMIRVIY

-980 EMMKNRRGPGMGG
+980 EMMQNRRGMGGPGMGG
-993 PMGRGMGRGP
+993 PMGRGMGSGP
-1003 GMGHRRF
+1003 GMGHGRRF

>member
-1 MHIGSVQQK
+1 
-10 QILKNINKIFDTIT
+10 
-24 RMKRIV
+24 MKRIA
-30 FLVFL
+30 FLVLLL
-35 IGASTIF
+35 IGISTT
-42 LFAQNRSQQGRGRVT
+42 LSFAQSQGRVT
-57 LSGTVLD
+57 VTGTVLD
-64 KEDESPIVQA
+64 KEDDSPVMQA

-82 DSTMAVGN
+82 DSTMAAGN
-90 VTNPNGRFSLSVR
+90 VTNNNGRFSLQVR

-108 LKVSYVGYLSYMKQY
+108 LKVSYVGYLSYLKQY

-144 MLKEAVVVAEAPQV
+144 MLKEAVVTAEAPQV

-167 NASAYRTP
+167 NTSAYRTP

-232 DKINAYDRQ
+232 EKINSYDRQ

-274 IDGGIGTEER
+274 LDGGIGTEDR
-284 YSASANVNRFA
+284 YSASANVNRFS
-295 SHGDKSSQLSFIG
+295 SHGDNSSQFSMIG
-308 RLNNVNDQRFG
+308 RINNVNDQRFG

-325 WRRNNGLTASKMA
+325 WRRNNGLTTSKEL
-338 GLNYALETEKLDFG
+338 GFNYAMESKKVEFG
-352 ISARYNY
+352 ASVRYNY
-359 RDNDVQSFGQVE
+359 RDNDVLSLGQVE
-371 NFLPSGN
+371 NILLNTS
-378 SSFTNSKNKSFSS
+378 NKSYVNSNNAS
-391 NQNFNGHLRLEWRPD
+391 RNKNQNFFGHLRLEWRPD
-406 SLTTFF
+406 SMTTFF
-412 MRGNVS
+412 MRGGMS
-418 WGDSESGS
+418 WGDTDSRSNA
-426 TSLSSTYNSDPFA
+426 LSATYNADPFA
-439 IVSNPYDFLS
+439 IVTNPYLYLGFDG
-449 FNSES
+449 ES
-454 NDDLDAVRVNA
+454 DEDLDAVRVNA
-465 SNNASLSESNSLS
+465 SNSGSLSESNSLS

-485 TRKLSDN
+485 TRKLNDE
-492 GRNVT
+492 GRNIT
-497 LRLISSYGDNESDRY
+497 LRALGSYGDNESERF
-512 SNNLIRYY
+512 SNNMTRYY
-520 GDNIPT
+520 ADGMIT
-526 FDEEAIRRYIT
+526 EEDTIRRYIH
-537 TPTNNYNLGAEVS
+537 TPTNNYNVGAEVS

-574 DNSTFDLNHTGDNG
+574 DNSTYNLPFG
-588 WLQNI
+588 W
-593 VLGTLPNDF
+593 VLSDGLPDQF
-602 STSWL
+602 SQHQSEWL
-607 DKDQSKYAEYKK
+607 DPEQSKYAEYKK
-619 YNHNARFTFRVN
+619 YNHDARFTFRVN
-631 REKWRLSAGM
+631 RETWRLSAGM
-641 AFRPQKTELTYKKG
+641 AFRPQNTKLSYKKG
-655 NVDTITVR
+655 EYAVDTTR

-691 SSDPSMENLLDIT
+691 SSDPSMENLLPIT
-704 DTSDPL
+704 DNSNPL
-710 NVRKGNPGLKPSF
+710 NIRTGNPGLKPSF

-758 RQYEASSGKWTIMP
+758 RKYNESTGGWTTMP
-772 ENINGNWNV
+772 ENINGNWNL

-790 LKNNKKFTIGSFT
+790 LKSNKKFTVGSFT
-803 NAGFTNNVG
+803 NAGFNNHVG
-812 YITTGEMKDAQKN
+812 YLTVGEMKDAKKN
-825 TTTNLSLGE
+825 TTTSLSLGE
-834 RVNGTYR
+834 RINGTYR
-841 NDWLEIGL
+841 NNWLEIGL

-861 LNPQNNQ
+861 LNPENNQ
-868 EPYTFSYGGN
+868 EPYMFSYGGN
-878 FQIYTP
+878 LQFYTP

-900 YSDASMNR
+900 YSDTSMNR

-915 QIAQSFL
+915 QVAQSFL

-932 NDILKEQSNITRS
+932 NDILKEQSNITSS
-945 YNANGSSVYTY
+945 YSSTGKTVYTY
-956 NGVNSYGMIRAIY
+956 NGINSYGMIRVIY

-980 EMMKNRRGPGMGG
+980 EMMQNRRGMGGPGMGG

-1003 GMGHRRF
+1003 GMGHGRRF

>member
-1 MHIGSVQQK
+1 
-10 QILKNINKIFDTIT
+10 
-24 RMKRIV
+24 MKRIA
-30 FLVFL
+30 FLVLL
-35 IGASTIF
+35 IGISTA
-42 LFAQNRSQQGRGRVT
+42 LLSAQSRSQSRGRVT

-64 KEDESPIVQA
+64 KEDNSPIMQA

-82 DSTMAVGN
+82 DSTMAVGD
-90 VTNPNGRFSLSVR
+90 VTNNNGRFSLSVR

-108 LKVSYVGYLSYMKQY
+108 LKVSYVGYLSHLKEY

-132 NVGKIALASDAI
+132 NVGKIALSSDAI
-144 MLKEAVVVAEAPQV
+144 MLKEAVVTAEAPQV

-167 NASAYRTP
+167 NASAYRTS
-175 EGAML
+175 EGAAL
-180 EELVKKI
+180 EELVKKL

-192 DDDGNVKINGKE
+192 DDEGNVKINGKE

-218 DVKTGLQNLPVDMV
+218 DVKTGLQNLPVNMV

-261 KVKKGMNQGWVGN
+261 TVKKGMNQGWMGN
-274 IDGGIGTEER
+274 LDGGLGTEKR

-308 RLNNVNDQRFG
+308 RANNVGDRRFG
-319 GGGGPR
+319 GGGGPQ
-325 WRRNNGLTASKMA
+325 WRRNNGLTASKEL
-338 GLNYALETEKLDFG
+338 GLNYAIETKKVDFG
-352 ISARYNY
+352 VSARYNY
-359 RDNDVQSFGQVE
+359 RDNDVQSLGQVE
-371 NFLPSGN
+371 NFLLGGGN
-378 SSFTNSKNKSFSS
+378 SSFMNSNSASRNK
-391 NQNFNGHLRLEWRPD
+391 NQNFFGHLRLEWRPD
-406 SLTTFF
+406 SMTTFF
-412 MRGNVS
+412 MRGSMS
-418 WGDSESGS
+418 WGDSESS
-426 TSLSSTYNSDPFA
+426 SNSLSATYNSDPFA
-439 IVSNPYDFLS
+439 IVSNPYQYLDFD
-449 FNSES
+449 SES
-454 NDDLDAVRVNA
+454 DEDLDKTRVNA
-465 SNNASLSESNSLS
+465 SNNASLSEGNSMS
-478 ANLNMQL
+478 ANLNMQV
-485 TRKLSDN
+485 TRKLNDS
-492 GRNVT
+492 GRNIT
-497 LRLISSYGDNESDRY
+497 LRGIGSYGDNESDRY
-512 SNNLIRYY
+512 SNNITRYY
-520 GDNIPT
+520 GDGIIT
-526 FDEEAIRRYIT
+526 TVDTIRRYIT
-537 TPTNNYNLGAEVS
+537 TPTNNYNVGAEVS

-559 YLQFSYRFQYGYSES
+559 YLQFSYRFTYGYNES
-574 DNSTFDLNHTGDNG
+574 DNSTYDLLNASDRVNF
-588 WLQNI
+588 I
-593 VLGTLPNDF
+593 LGRLPNDF
-602 STSWL
+602 SESWI
-607 DKDQSKYAEYKK
+607 DPEQSKYAEYKK
-619 YNHNARFTFRVN
+619 YNHDARFTFRVN
-631 REKWRLSAGM
+631 RNTWRLSAGM
-641 AFRPQKTELTYKKG
+641 AFRPQNTKLSYKKG
-655 NVDTITVR
+655 EYQVDTTR

-683 LRFTYRGR
+683 LRFNYRGR
-691 SSDPSMENLLDIT
+691 SSDPSMENLLPIT
-704 DTSDPL
+704 DNSNPL
-710 NVRKGNPGLKPSF
+710 NIRTGNPGLKPSF

-758 RQYEASSGKWTIMP
+758 RKYNESTGGWTTMP
-772 ENINGNWNV
+772 ENINGNWNL

-803 NAGFTNNVG
+803 NAGFNNNVG
-812 YITTGEMKDAQKN
+812 YLTTGEMKDAQKN
-825 TTTNLSLGE
+825 TTTSLSLGE
-834 RVNGTYR
+834 RLNGTYR
-841 NDWLEIGL
+841 NDWLEVGL

-878 FQIYTP
+878 LQFNTP

-900 YSDASMNR
+900 YSDESMNR

-915 QIAQSFL
+915 QVAQSFL

-945 YNANGSSVYTY
+945 YTSSGSSVYTY
-956 NGVNSYGMIRAIY
+956 NGVNSYGMVRVIY

-980 EMMKNRRGPGMGG
+980 EMMQNRRGMGPGG

-1003 GMGHRRF
+1003 GMGHGRRF

>member
-1 MHIGSVQQK
+1 
-10 QILKNINKIFDTIT
+10 
-24 RMKRIV
+24 MKRLA
-30 FLVFL
+30 FLVLL
-35 IGASTIF
+35 IGLGTTM
-42 LFAQNRSQQGRGRVT
+42 LLAQSGKVT
-57 LSGTVLD
+57 VSGVVLD
-64 KEDESPIVQA
+64 KEDDSPVMQA

-82 DSTMAVGN
+82 DSTMAAGN
-90 VTNPNGRFSLSVR
+90 VTNNNGRFSLSVK

-108 LKVSYVGYLSYMKQY
+108 LKVSFVGYLTHMKEY
-123 QLTASKPTV
+123 RLSGSKPTL
-132 NVGKIALASDAI
+132 NVGKIALSSDAI
-144 MLKEAVVVAEAPQV
+144 MLSEATVTAEAPQV

-180 EELVKKI
+180 EELVKKV

-232 DKINAYDRQ
+232 DKIKAYDRQ

-261 KVKKGMNQGWVGN
+261 TVKKGMNQGWVGN
-274 IDGGIGTEER
+274 IDGGLGTEDR

-295 SHGDKSSQLSFIG
+295 SHGDVSKQFSVLG
-308 RLNNVNDQRFG
+308 RVNNVGDQRFG

-325 WRRNNGLTASKMA
+325 WRRNNGLNSSKMA
-338 GLNYALETEKLDFG
+338 GLNYAVETKKFDFG
-352 ISARYNY
+352 ASVRYNY
-359 RDNDVQSFGQVE
+359 RDNDVQSLGQID
-371 NFLPSGN
+371 NFLLGN
-378 SSFTNSKNKSFSS
+378 KPASYTNNNSASRNK
-391 NQNFNGHLRLEWRPD
+391 NQNLNGHLRLEWRPD

-412 MRGNVS
+412 MRGGLS

-426 TSLSSTYNSDPFA
+426 NSLSSTYNSNPFEVVADPYKFL
-439 IVSNPYDFLS
+439 DFEG
-449 FNSES
+449 ES
-454 NDDLDAVRVNA
+454 DERLDAIRVNA
-465 SNNASLSESNSLS
+465 SNSGSLSESNSLS

-485 TRKLSDN
+485 TRKLNDE
-492 GRNVT
+492 GRNIT
-497 LRLISSYGDNESDRY
+497 LRGIGSYGDNESERY
-512 SNNLIRYY
+512 SNNITRYY
-520 GDNIPT
+520 GDGIIAMEDT
-526 FDEEAIRRYIT
+526 IRRYIH
-537 TPTNNYNLGAEVS
+537 TPTNNYNIGAEVS

-574 DNSTFDLNHTGDNG
+574 DNSTYNLPFG
-588 WLQNI
+588 W
-593 VLGTLPNDF
+593 VLSDGLPNQF
-602 STSWL
+602 SQHQSEWL
-607 DKDQSKYAEYKK
+607 DPEQSKYAEYKK
-619 YNHNARFTFRVN
+619 YNHDARFTFRVN
-631 REKWRLSAGM
+631 RETWRMSAGM
-641 AFRPQKTELTYKKG
+641 AFRPQNTKLSYKKG
-655 NVDTITVR
+655 AYAVDTTR

-691 SSDPSMENLLDIT
+691 TSDPSMENLLPIT
-704 DTSDPL
+704 DNSDPL
-710 NVRKGNPGLKPSF
+710 NIRTGNPGLKPSF

-758 RQYEASSGKWTIMP
+758 RKYNDVTGGWTTMP

-781 WGMFGINTA
+781 FGMFGINTA
-790 LKNNKKFTIGSFT
+790 FKNNKKFNIGSFT
-803 NAGFTNNVG
+803 NASYNNHVG
-812 YITTGEMKDAQKN
+812 YLTTGEMKDAQKN
-825 TTTNLSLGE
+825 TTTSLSLGE
-834 RVNGTYR
+834 RLNGTYR
-841 NDWLEIGL
+841 NNWLEIGL

-861 LNPQNNQ
+861 LNPKNNQ

-878 FQIYTP
+878 LQVYTP

-915 QIAQSFL
+915 QVAQSFL

-932 NDILKEQSNITRS
+932 NDILKEQSNIMTS
-945 YNANGSSVYTY
+945 YDNSGRKTYTY
-956 NGVNSYGMIRAIY
+956 NGINSYGMIRAIY

-980 EMMKNRRGPGMGG
+980 EKMMNRRGMGPGMGGG
-993 PMGRGMGRGP
+993 PMGRGMGRGMGH
-1003 GMGHRRF
+1003 GMGGRRPF

>member
-1 MHIGSVQQK
+1 
-10 QILKNINKIFDTIT
+10 
-24 RMKRIV
+24 MKRLA
-30 FLVFL
+30 FLVLL
-35 IGASTIF
+35 IGLGTTM
-42 LFAQNRSQQGRGRVT
+42 LLAQSGKVT
-57 LSGTVLD
+57 VSGVVLD
-64 KEDESPIVQA
+64 KEDDSPVMQA

-82 DSTMAVGN
+82 DSTMAAGN
-90 VTNPNGRFSLSVR
+90 VTNNNGRFSLSVK

-108 LKVSYVGYLSYMKQY
+108 LKVSFVGYLTHMKEY
-123 QLTASKPTV
+123 RLSGSKPTL
-132 NVGKIALASDAI
+132 NVGKIALSSDAI
-144 MLKEAVVVAEAPQV
+144 MLSEATVTAEAPQV

-180 EELVKKI
+180 EELVKKV

-232 DKINAYDRQ
+232 DKIKAYDRQ

-261 KVKKGMNQGWVGN
+261 TVKKGMNQGWVGN
-274 IDGGIGTEER
+274 IDGGLGTEDR

-295 SHGDKSSQLSFIG
+295 SHGDVSKQFSVLG
-308 RLNNVNDQRFG
+308 RVNNVGDQRFG

-325 WRRNNGLTASKMA
+325 WRRNNGLNSSKMA
-338 GLNYALETEKLDFG
+338 GLNYAIETKKFDFG
-352 ISARYNY
+352 ASVRYNY
-359 RDNDVQSFGQVE
+359 RDNDVQSLGQID
-371 NFLPSGN
+371 NFLLGN
-378 SSFTNSKNKSFSS
+378 KAASYTNNNSASRNK
-391 NQNFNGHLRLEWRPD
+391 NQNLNGHLRLEWRPD

-412 MRGNVS
+412 MRGGLS

-426 TSLSSTYNSDPFA
+426 NSLSSTYNSNPFEVVADPYKFL
-439 IVSNPYDFLS
+439 DFEG
-449 FNSES
+449 ES
-454 NDDLDAVRVNA
+454 NEELDAIRVNA
-465 SNNASLSESNSLS
+465 SNSGSLSESNSLS

-485 TRKLSDN
+485 TRKLNDE
-492 GRNVT
+492 GRNIT
-497 LRLISSYGDNESDRY
+497 LRGIGSYGDNESERY
-512 SNNLIRYY
+512 SNNITRYY
-520 GDNIPT
+520 GDGIIAMEDT
-526 FDEEAIRRYIT
+526 IRRYIH
-537 TPTNNYNLGAEVS
+537 TPTNNYNIGAEVS

-574 DNSTFDLNHTGDNG
+574 DNSTYNLPFG
-588 WLQNI
+588 W
-593 VLGTLPNDF
+593 VLSDGLPNQF
-602 STSWL
+602 SQHQSEWL
-607 DKDQSKYAEYKK
+607 DPEQSKYAEYKK
-619 YNHNARFTFRVN
+619 YNHDARFTFRVN
-631 REKWRLSAGM
+631 RETWRMSAGM
-641 AFRPQKTELTYKKG
+641 AFRPQNTKLSYKKG
-655 NVDTITVR
+655 AYAVDTTR

-691 SSDPSMENLLDIT
+691 TSDPSMENLLPIT
-704 DTSDPL
+704 DNSDPL
-710 NVRKGNPGLKPSF
+710 NIRTGNPGLKPSF

-758 RQYEASSGKWTIMP
+758 RKYNDVTGGWTTMP

-781 WGMFGINTA
+781 FGMFGINTA
-790 LKNNKKFTIGSFT
+790 FKNNKKFTVGSFT
-803 NAGFTNNVG
+803 NASYNNHVG
-812 YITTGEMKDAQKN
+812 YLTTGEMKDAQKN
-825 TTTNLSLGE
+825 TTTSLSLGE
-834 RVNGTYR
+834 RLNGTYR
-841 NDWLEIGL
+841 NNWLEIGL

-861 LNPQNNQ
+861 LNPKNNQ

-878 FQIYTP
+878 LQVYTP

-922 KGALTLSFEW
+922 KGALTFSFEW
-932 NDILKEQSNITRS
+932 NDILKEQSNIMTS
-945 YNANGSSVYTY
+945 YDNSGRKTYTY
-956 NGVNSYGMIRAIY
+956 NGINSYGMIRAIY
-969 RFNIFGSKEAR
+969 RFNIFGSKDAR
-980 EMMKNRRGPGMGG
+980 EKMMNRRGMGPGMGGG
-993 PMGRGMGRGP
+993 PMGRGMGRGMGH
-1003 GMGHRRF
+1003 GMGGRRPF